1 MDFAYYVSIFIKF
14 FFLMT
19 PFFVLSVFLS
29 VTKDMPNFDR
39 HALALKVTVSIWVT
53 CGVLLFFGQYI
64 FSIFGITVDAFKIG
78 AGALL
83 FITAVSLVGGSA
95 AKTQFDE
102 TPLSLA
108 VVPLAIPVTLGPAS
122 VGTLMVIASDA
133 KSLMESVFIYLAVSC
148 AVLCVGAILFLSSR
162 IEKMLGK
169 NGIVVLSKLTG
180 LILAALSAQMIF
192 EGIKSILNL

>member
-1 MDFAYYVSIFIKF
+1 
-14 FFLMT
+14 MT

-29 VTKDMPNFDR
+29 VTKDTPARERN
-39 HALALKVTVSIWVT
+39 ALALKVTVSVIIT
-53 CGVLLFFGQYI
+53 CAVILFFGQYI

-83 FITAVSLVGGSA
+83 FLSAVALVQGSA
-95 AKTQFDE
+95 ARANLEDS
-102 TPLSLA
+102 PLSLA

-122 VGTLMVIASDA
+122 VGTLMVMGSEAQN
-133 KSLMESVFIYLAVSC
+133 LLQTFFIFLSFVC
-148 AVLCVGAILFLSSR
+148 AILCVGTLLYLSSK
-162 IEKMLGK
+162 IENLLGK

-192 EGIKSILNL
+192 EGIKSFLNL